1 MTRKTGQ
8 RNNRPKK
15 AKIKSNIRINLKP
28 FLKNYTNSESRPS
41 LTVKKDNLS
50 NDNTAKTLRYSPL
63 ATSSFQNGGTRYLE
77 SKACDTNLAN

>member
-41 LTVKKDNLS
+41 LTVQNDNLS

-63 ATSSFQNGGTRYLE
+63 ATSSFQNGGTPHHHSAIMLL
-77 SKACDTNLAN
+77 KK